1 MAEPKEHGLPSSVL
15 DENGSQP
22 SRPSNREADLVS
34 CFLSLTCH
42 IHTALLRHLDT
53 LWGFREQ
60 NSVQPEKSNRTMTM
74 TMNEGGKWKVQEDQ
88 IEGLIN
94 VLNDARLGQK

>member
-1 MAEPKEHGLPSSVL
+1 
-15 DENGSQP
+15 
-22 SRPSNREADLVS
+22 
-34 CFLSLTCH
+34 
-42 IHTALLRHLDT
+42 
-53 LWGFREQ
+53 
-60 NSVQPEKSNRTMTM
+60 M